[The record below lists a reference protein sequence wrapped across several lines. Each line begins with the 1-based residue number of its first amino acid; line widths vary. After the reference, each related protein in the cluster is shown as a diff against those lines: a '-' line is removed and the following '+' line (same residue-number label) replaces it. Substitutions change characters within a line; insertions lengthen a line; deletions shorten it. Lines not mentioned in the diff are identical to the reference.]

1 MFYAKEENKR
11 KRWYR
16 VLTLGQKKLLAL
28 GIVTGVLLLVFLGTV
43 IFYSCRAMQY
53 DMQRML
59 QSSGVSMLYDV
70 SNQPI
75 ASLSG
80 TEERP
85 LLWQELPQNLVDAF
99 VAREDARFFE
109 HNGVVFSSVI
119 RSVLRNLTSMRY

>member
-16 VLTLGQKKLLAL
+16 VLTIGQKKLLAL
-28 GIVTGVLLLVFLGTV
+28 GVVAGILVLIFLGTV

-53 DMQRML
+53 DMQRMQL
-59 QSSGVSMLYDV
+59 ASGACMLYDA

-109 HNGVVFSSVI
+109 HNGVVLS
-119 RSVLRNLTSMRY
+119 